1 MDKISKKTKL
11 LTLLI
16 AVVIVAGVIV
26 TCTMGL
32 NFDLRYQE
40 AKKIQL
46 YLEKDF
52 AIEDIKQITNEV
64 LPNQN
69 VILQKVELFED
80 TVSILAKDITEEQ
93 KANIITKV
101 NEKYGTELSAENITI
116 TNVPH
121 TRGRDIIKP
130 YIVPFSIATIVILV
144 YMAIRY
150 YKIGMFKTLAKTA
163 ILLVLAQAILLSI
176 MAIARIPI
184 GRVTIPL
191 ILAVYVLSLI
201 GLTSYF
207 EKGLA
212 EKKKEEEK

>member
-1 MDKISKKTKL
+1 MDKISKRTKVLAL
-11 LTLLI
+11 L
-16 AVVIVAGVIV
+16 VVAIIVAGVIV
-26 TCTMGL
+26 TCTVGL

-69 VILQKVELFED
+69 VILQKVEVFED
-80 TVSILAKDITEEQ
+80 TVSILANDITEEQ

-101 NEKYGTELSAENITI
+101 NEKYGTQLSAENITI

-150 YKIGMFKTLAKTA
+150 YKIGMLQVLAKTVT
-163 ILLVLAQAILLSI
+163 LLVLAQAILLSV

-191 ILAVYVLSLI
+191 VLAVYVLSLM

-207 EKGLA
+207 EKGLTK
-212 EKKKEEEK
+212 KKKEEEK